1 MNSHSS
7 RMAVAYFYTDTIH
20 IPINESLYDEQP
32 MIWLFI
38 YVLAISLYD
47 LRTRRIP
54 NWYTLPLIFAGV
66 VAHFPGHMDIW
77 IASFALLSAWA
88 SDWMGAGDAKLW
100 IAVLWAMPIEQSS
113 HALPFMFASFFITS
127 LVQIFWRAIRKEPK
141 AHLKTPAAWRTIFF
155 LLLCWYVH

>member
-1 MNSHSS
+1 
-7 RMAVAYFYTDTIH
+7 
-20 IPINESLYDEQP
+20 
-32 MIWLFI
+32 MISLFI

-54 NWYTLPLIFAGV
+54 NWYTLPLIVAGM
-66 VAHFPGHMDIW
+66 VAHFPGHLDVW
-77 IASFALLSAWA
+77 LASFALLSAWA

-100 IAVLWAMPIEQSS
+100 IAVLWALPIEQSS
-113 HALPFMFASFFITS
+113 QVLPFMFVSFFITS
-127 LVQIFWRAIRKEPK
+127 LVQIFWRAIRKQPT